1 LVVVGED
8 DGVALFFEAQDF
20 VLEGGSGGGGHG
32 EGGALRRWGVISNQ

>member
-20 VLEGGSGGGGHG
+20 VLEGRGGGGGHG
-32 EGGALRRWGVISNQ
+32 EGGAEALGSDQ